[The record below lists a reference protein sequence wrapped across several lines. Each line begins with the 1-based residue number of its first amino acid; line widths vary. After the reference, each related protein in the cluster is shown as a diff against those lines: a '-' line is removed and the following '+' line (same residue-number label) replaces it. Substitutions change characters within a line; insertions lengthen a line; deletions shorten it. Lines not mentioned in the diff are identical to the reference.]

1 MTSIKSIVVSAIIS
15 FCTMPVSAGVTVS
28 TEETQTNNQSVV
40 YASERV
46 LIVHEARV
54 SYAPNYRPM
63 VCLPNYERLWSDHN
77 CTDSNGKNAW
87 QYMSDVAPVGF
98 KFSRFFKPDRYT
110 VFIVFEP
117 K

>member
-1 MTSIKSIVVSAIIS
+1 MNSIKSVAVSAIIA
-15 FCTMPVSAGVTVS
+15 FCSVSAFSKGSSHV
-28 TEETQTNNQSVV
+28 EEVQTNQSAV

-46 LIVHEARV
+46 LIVREARA

-63 VCLPNYERLWSDHN
+63 VCLPNFERLWSDNN

>member
-1 MTSIKSIVVSAIIS
+1 MTSIKSIIVSTIITFCSVSALAKGS
-15 FCTMPVSAGVTVS
+15 SYP
-28 TEETQTNNQSVV
+28 EETITNQSAV

-63 VCLPNYERLWSDHN
+63 VCLPNHERLWSDN
-77 CTDSNGKNAW
+77 KCTDSNGKNAW
-87 QYMSDVAPVGF
+87 QYMSDVAPSGF

>member
-1 MTSIKSIVVSAIIS
+1 MTSIKSIIVSSIIA
-15 FCTMPVSAGVTVS
+15 FCAMPTNAGVTGAAQ
-28 TEETQTNNQSVV
+28 EPQTNNQSAV

-46 LIVHEARV
+46 LIVQEARV
-54 SYAPNYRPM
+54 SYAPDYRPV
-63 VCLPNYERLWSDHN
+63 VCLPHYRIRTEYE

-87 QYMSDVAPVGF
+87 QYLSDVAPIGF

>member
-1 MTSIKSIVVSAIIS
+1 MKNIILPLVVASV
-15 FCTMPVSAGVTVS
+15 FS
-28 TEETQTNNQSVV
+28 TNAVAKGSSYPEETNTNQSVV

-46 LIVHEARV
+46 LVVHEARV
-54 SYAPNYRPM
+54 SFAPNYRSM
-63 VCLPNYERLWSDHN
+63 VCLPHYRIRTENE

-87 QYMSDVAPVGF
+87 QYMSDVAPSGF

>member
-1 MTSIKSIVVSAIIS
+1 MKNIILPLVVASV
-15 FCTMPVSAGVTVS
+15 FS
-28 TEETQTNNQSVV
+28 TNAVAKGSSYPEETNTNQSVV

-46 LIVHEARV
+46 LMISSERA
-54 SYAPNYRPM
+54 SYTPDYRSM
-63 VCLPNYERLWSDHN
+63 VCLPKYDLDLRWYNN
-77 CTDSNGKNAW
+77 TCKDSNGKNAW